1 MLANAF
7 VSLEALPVP
16 LVSPS
21 PPFHGEVRS
30 EQLSEMRVAS
40 VAASPHLVR
49 RTEDAI
55 SDGGGEPFYQ
65 LSLQLRGRCVVL
77 RDHDRTDE
85 VGPSDLMVL
94 DCTRPYDLVF
104 EQNHKMLCFGFP
116 QRLLPFSPE
125 RMAALTAV
133 PLSGR
138 DGVGALLAPFLS
150 GLASQVHAG
159 TVRRPSDLAG
169 NVLNLLETLLIERSD
184 QIFGPTDSARPT
196 PLLRIKIDIESRLSS
211 AELTAD
217 RIAAA
222 HQLTPRMLH
231 ELFEGQGTTLAEW
244 IGARRLERCRRD
256 LRDSTLA
263 GHSVDAIAARWG
275 LADPTAFRS
284 MFGTAFGVS
293 PEDCRRQPASE
304 LGSGRLTERTVPP
317 GSPPAIPEQ
326 R

>member
-7 VSLEALPVP
+7 VSLEALPMP

-30 EQLSEMRVAS
+30 EQLSEMRVATI
-40 VAASPHLVR
+40 AASPHLVR
-49 RTEDAI
+49 RTESSI
-55 SDGGGEPFYQ
+55 SEDGGGVEPFYQ

-77 RDHDRTDE
+77 RDDDRTDE

-94 DCTRPYDLVF
+94 DCSRPYDLVF

-116 QRLLPFSPE
+116 QRLLPFAPE

-138 DGVGALLAPFLS
+138 DGIGALLAPFLT
-150 GLASQVHAG
+150 GLAAQVHAG

-169 NVLNLLETLLIERSD
+169 NVLNLLETLLIERSE
-184 QIFGPTDSARPT
+184 QIFGPSDAARPT

-211 AELTAD
+211 AELTVD

-222 HQLTPRMLH
+222 HQLTPRMLNA
-231 ELFEGQGTTLAEW
+231 LFEGQGTTLADW
-244 IGARRLERCRRD
+244 ISERRLERCRRD
-256 LRDSTLA
+256 LRDPTLA
-263 GHSVDAIAARWG
+263 GHSIDAIASRWG
-275 LADPTAFRS
+275 LTDPATFRA
-284 MFGTAFGVS
+284 MFGAAFGLS

-304 LGSGRLTERTVPP
+304 PGSGR
-317 GSPPAIPEQ
+317 
-326 R
+326 